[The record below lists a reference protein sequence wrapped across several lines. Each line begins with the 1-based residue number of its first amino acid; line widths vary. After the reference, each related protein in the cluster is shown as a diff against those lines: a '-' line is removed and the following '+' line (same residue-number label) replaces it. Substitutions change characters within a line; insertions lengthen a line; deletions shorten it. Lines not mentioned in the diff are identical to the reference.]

1 MKKTFMLFT
10 ALTCASFYAQFTS
23 PGTGITYNLSS
34 LAVAAPGT
42 VINNTSDFQFLKDV
56 TISKGD
62 KLIIDENTTVKMNKD
77 VTLFIN
83 GEYKSNMN
91 NLLITASVVG
101 EPYKGIRF
109 DDDAVVN
116 IKNTTIERGGGIRV
130 NSSNF
135 IMDNC
140 IVRYNVS
147 GLVTGGAIVFG
158 GGISPIV
165 KNSQFI
171 ENDLPALASGANIIV
186 SATFDNNYFYGN
198 NKSNGNRPQINMGPG
213 GTAGIN
219 IINNTIIGDRS
230 LTMTGGLAVAALF
243 ADPNKFVI
251 ENNIIKDNRYGITIS
266 GATSKGILSK
276 NTIENNN
283 TQNNPSLGGSGINF
297 TGSGTTY
304 TMDVKVSENIVRG
317 NLWGVTL
324 QGTSQANFGS
334 DQVGKENIGKNIFKN
349 NGNGGTI
356 SALYN
361 NTPNNL
367 EAKFN
372 CWREG
377 ELSTLAM
384 VKEVITDKVNNPSYG
399 TVNYTPFDCAENMAV
414 NDIKNLKS
422 SIYPNP
428 SNGQFTLDTEK
439 SGNIVVTDLS
449 GKLVHSSIVEKGK
462 NQLKLNLQSG
472 TYILLYQSEG
482 QKSTSK
488 IIIK

>member
-23 PGTGITYNLSS
+23 PGTGVTYNLSS

-62 KLIIDENTTVKMNKD
+62 KLIIDENTTIKMDKD
-77 VTLFIN
+77 VTFFIN
-83 GEYKSNMN
+83 GEYKSNMD
-91 NLLITASVVG
+91 NLLITTSVVG
-101 EPYKGIRF
+101 QPYKGIRF
-109 DDDAVVN
+109 DDEAIVN
-116 IKNTTIERGGGIRV
+116 IKNTTIEKGGGIRV
-130 NSSNF
+130 NSANF
-135 IMDNC
+135 VMDNC

-158 GGISPIV
+158 GGISPII
-165 KNSQFI
+165 KNSQFL

-186 SATFDNNYFYGN
+186 SGTFDNNYFYGN

-219 IINNTIIGDRS
+219 IINNTIIGDRN
-230 LTMTGGLAVAALF
+230 LTMTGAIAVASLF
-243 ADPNKFVI
+243 GDPSKFLI

-266 GATSKGILSK
+266 GNTSKGLISK

-283 TQNNPSLGGSGINF
+283 TQNNPAQGGSGINF
-297 TGSGTTY
+297 TGSGTSSV
-304 TMDVKVSENIVRG
+304 MDIKVSENIVRG

-324 QGTSQANFGS
+324 QGTTQVNFGS
-334 DQVGKENIGKNIFKN
+334 DQAGKENIGKNIFKN
-349 NGNGGTI
+349 NGNNGTI
-356 SALYN
+356 SALFN
-361 NTPNNL
+361 NTPNNI

-384 VKEVITDKVNNPSYG
+384 VKEVITDKTNNASYG
-399 TVNYTPFDCAENMAV
+399 TVNYTPFDCALNMAV
-414 NDIKNLKS
+414 NDVKNLKS
-422 SIYPNP
+422 SIFPNP
-428 SNGQFTLDTEK
+428 SNGQFTLDAEK
-439 SGNIVVTDLS
+439 AGNIVITDLT
-449 GKLVHSSIVEKGK
+449 GKLVHSSIIEKGK

-472 TYILLYQSEG
+472 TYMLLYQSEG